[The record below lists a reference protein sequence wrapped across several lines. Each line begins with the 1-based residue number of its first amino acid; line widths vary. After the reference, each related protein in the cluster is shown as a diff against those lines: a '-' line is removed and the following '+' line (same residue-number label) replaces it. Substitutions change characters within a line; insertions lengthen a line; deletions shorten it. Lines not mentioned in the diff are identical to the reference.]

1 MERIAVFCSASQDI
15 DNIYA
20 EKARE
25 LGAWMGDNR
34 KTLVYGGTNSG
45 LMEVIAAE
53 AKAHGAM
60 VMGVVPTIVEER
72 GKTSDLCD
80 VIFRTDNLS
89 DRKDVMLRE
98 SEVAIALPGGVGT
111 LDEVFSVM
119 ASATIGYHRKQVIF
133 YNINGFWDGV
143 IAFLDGLEKQH
154 FAHLDILFR
163 DGQPQAAVPGGS
175 VYNGVVSLGRM
186 GMDVTFI
193 SETGNDKVGQI
204 ILDNMRENGVRTDS
218 VNVFPDGKSPVSLAF
233 LNERNDA
240 EYIFYKDYPKLRLDV
255 KMPDIQKDDILMIG
269 SYYAISPLLRDK
281 IKELLDK
288 AKSNEAIIYYD
299 VNFRSNHLS
308 EAIKLMPT
316 VLENFEYA
324 DILRG
329 STEDFQ
335 NLFNTGDPDK
345 VYKNNVGF
353 YCKNFICTDADK
365 DIHLYYGKLKK
376 TYGVEP
382 VETVSTIG
390 AGDNFNAGVVY
401 GLIKNNIG
409 KDDLSTLSETDWDKV
424 IRCGIDF
431 SAEVCRSV
439 HNSVSKE
446 FAASYR

>member
-1 MERIAVFCSASQDI
+1 M
-15 DNIYA
+15 
-20 EKARE
+20 
-25 LGAWMGDNR
+25 R
-34 KTLVYGGTNSG
+34 KIIGIG
-45 LMEVIAAE
+45 E
-53 AKAHGAM
+53 
-60 VMGVVPTIVEER
+60 TI
-72 GKTSDLCD
+72 
-80 VIFRTDNLS
+80 
-89 DRKDVMLRE
+89 
-98 SEVAIALPGGVGT
+98 
-111 LDEVFSVM
+111 
-119 ASATIGYHRKQVIF
+119 
-133 YNINGFWDGV
+133 
-143 IAFLDGLEKQH
+143 
-154 FAHLDILFR
+154 LDILFR

-204 ILDNMRENGVRTDS
+204 ILDNMRENSVRTDS

-281 IKELLDK
+281 IKEILDK

-409 KDDLSTLSETDWDKV
+409 KDDLSTLSEADWDKV